1 MRPWPVSGDR
11 RRSLRE
17 PPPWNFDKGASN
29 EPLTVSAFAL
39 AAYIADRFG
48 KVMGR
53 AEVKKRLPGI
63 LDNPPRGR
71 DEFSMAS
78 ADGDRR
84 TLSCAFP
91 RIRRRGPPWPESYQ
105 NDG

>member
-1 MRPWPVSGDR
+1 MRPWSVFR
-11 RRSLRE
+11 RPEEGLRE

-29 EPLTVSAFAL
+29 EPLTVSTFAL

-63 LDNPPRGR
+63 LDDPPRGR
-71 DEFSMAS
+71 DEISMAS

-91 RIRRRGPPWPESYQ
+91 RIRRRGASLA
-105 NDG
+105 GKLSK